1 MTIHAHRT
9 GTGPRAVLLHGGPGL
24 DHRVLLPL
32 AERLAEGREV
42 LLPDLPGHGRS
53 AGPLPDLTRL
63 VEGTARWIAS
73 LDPPVELLVGHSLGA
88 WIARELVR
96 CGRVRPR
103 FLVLIS
109 PPARSGSGAS
119 RRVPGTRREPA
130 LRAEWI
136 EYCVEDAEAPPS
148 PVFLSAMAEAKLR
161 APGDYAALQS
171 GIRRAL
177 AVPPLSFVPACP
189 VLVLVGERDRVTTL
203 DDATIV
209 ARATGRAP
217 VRVVAGA
224 GHVPSATHAET
235 VAAEIEAFVRESAG
249 RS

>member
-1 MTIHAHRT
+1 MTIHAHRA

-32 AERLAEGREV
+32 AETLAPGREI

-53 AGPLPDLTRL
+53 AGSLPDLAQL
-63 VEGTARWIAS
+63 VEGTARWISS

-96 CGRVRPR
+96 CERVRPR

-109 PPARSGSGAS
+109 PPARAGSGTA
-119 RRVPGTRREPA
+119 RRVPGARRDRA
-130 LRAEWI
+130 LRNEWI
-136 EYCVEDAEAPPS
+136 EFCVEDAEAPPS
-148 PVFLSAMAEAKLR
+148 PAFLSAMAEAKLR
-161 APGDYAALQS
+161 APAEYGALQS

-177 AVPPLSFVPACP
+177 GVPPLPFVPPCP

-235 VAAEIEAFVRESAG
+235 VAAQIEAFVRESSG